1 MLPGGE
7 IPPEGEAPQAP
18 DHGPEQSGSHP
29 CLGDSKLFLYLLPQH
44 GSVLSGPVSAEWNCR
59 HLTPLS
65 GVAVSAEWNCRH
77 LTTLSGVTV
86 SAEWNCRHLSP
97 LSGVTVSA
105 ESDYM
110 HLHPLN
116 LVLLCVDLVSRHRSG
131 PFVWR
136 LVLCINSWSCVW
148 IWSFC
153 VELVSVYR
161 CIELSVCMV
170 LCGACFCV

>member
-44 GSVLSGPVSAEWNCR
+44 GTVLSGPVRAEWNCR

-65 GVAVSAEWNCRH
+65 GVPVR
-77 LTTLSGVTV
+77 
-86 SAEWNCRHLSP
+86 
-97 LSGVTVSA
+97 A
-105 ESDYM
+105 ESDYL

-116 LVLLCVDLVSRHRSG
+116 LVLLCVDLVSRHESG

-148 IWSFC
+148 FWSFC

-161 CIELSVCMV
+161 AG
-170 LCGACFCV
+170 LCVWSYAECFCV